1 MAATLLVGNMNGM
14 NMGDFAALATAMYLC
29 YEPVKKLGAVHNK
42 AETLNAGLE
51 RINHVLNAP
60 DDVPEPE
67 NPRSP
72 AAWKGEVEFR
82 NVCFGY
88 QQDSP
93 VMRNIDLR
101 IPSGQVVALVGPS
114 GAGKTTF
121 INLLCRFYD
130 VLSGSVKVDGIDVRE
145 MSKKELLSHIALVSQ
160 YPVLFRGSVADNIRI
175 GRPDASDAEVEE
187 AGRMSR
193 CGQFY
198 Q

>member
-1 MAATLLVGNMNGM
+1 
-14 NMGDFAALATAMYLC
+14 MYLC

-114 GAGKTTF
+114 GAG
-121 INLLCRFYD
+121 RR
-130 VLSGSVKVDGIDVRE
+130 LSLICCAVFM
-145 MSKKELLSHIALVSQ
+145 MSFPA
-160 YPVLFRGSVADNIRI
+160 A
-175 GRPDASDAEVEE
+175 
-187 AGRMSR
+187 
-193 CGQFY
+193 
-198 Q
+198 